1 MLNIGHNPPRGG
13 VSGRG
18 QGLPAGKSNYWPQSA
33 YHAHHPY
40 GFPLGG
46 VREGGE
52 KRLHKL
58 ILLVGR
64 RDADAASLQ
73 SAKLPPLCWIQLAIV
88 KPKFSP
94 SIFSFSPLQVTL
106 HSNMQKVIELSQSV
120 VVDKSLMERF
130 EEIQRQTKLATTAA
144 SSTSIMMASETETEM
159 EVETETET
167 ATMEFGMGRTT
178 RTTTTKS
185 ISMCTTC
192 PRAGPRRVCVCE

>member
-1 MLNIGHNPPRGG
+1 MLTGTRERTFNPISSLVTSLALFRSPNVSNRIGMLNVGHNPPRGG

-88 KPKFSP
+88 NRSFPPLFSH
-94 SIFSFSPLQVTL
+94 F
-106 HSNMQKVIELSQSV
+106 
-120 VVDKSLMERF
+120 
-130 EEIQRQTKLATTAA
+130 
-144 SSTSIMMASETETEM
+144 
-159 EVETETET
+159 
-167 ATMEFGMGRTT
+167 
-178 RTTTTKS
+178 
-185 ISMCTTC
+185 
-192 PRAGPRRVCVCE
+192 PRCR